1 LRKTAARTLTDAG
14 CDVVSIMAITGH
26 KSLWMLMDY
35 IKDAQQRPLGK
46 AAILQ
51 LEEHQR
57 RTAIAKPGP
66 RPSAKREQ
74 GIDLAMGIFQSE
86 LT

>member
-1 LRKTAARTLTDAG
+1 
-14 CDVVSIMAITGH
+14 MAITGH
-26 KSLWMLMDY
+26 KSLSVLMDY
-35 IKDAQQRPLGK
+35 IKDAQQRALGK

-66 RPSAKREQ
+66 RPSAKREAR
-74 GIDLAMGIFQSE
+74 D
-86 LT
+86 